1 MNMFIIFI
9 LIILLSSCNYP
20 DIDTVPKFN
29 LKKSI
34 IDSCNLLE
42 INDENS
48 NTVGVVDPSESQPII
63 SFLKKV

>member
-34 IDSCNLLE
+34 IDKCNLLE
-42 INDENS
+42 INDENDCEYS
-48 NTVGVVDPSESQPII
+48 II
-63 SFLKKV
+63 INRL

>member
-1 MNMFIIFI
+1 MFIIFI

-42 INDENS
+42 INDENDCEYS
-48 NTVGVVDPSESQPII
+48 II
-63 SFLKKV
+63 MNRL